1 MVDIN
6 KYINESLFSGKSEE
20 DMISAVKREIALEE
34 LKKYG
39 YDLIPSRR
47 KKFSP
52 LNPKAISKQVEVTPE
67 GKIKITLTHNYYLL
81 SIENI
86 KNRLNNSLSIIDIEY
101 PGYPDSYRAG
111 SYHTGVNINIMI
123 MNSPGL
129 ATLEDIFDPAAEI
142 NTYLNIYDCKN
153 LQSLKGLP
161 KFKTPGRLYISNCPY
176 CNLEGLEKNS
186 KYDYIRIENPVTI
199 TKEYFYEYIKSH
211 NIEVKDF
218 DIY

>member
-1 MVDIN
+1 MIDIN
-6 KYINESLFSGKSEE
+6 KYINESLFSRKSEE
-20 DMISAVKREIALEE
+20 DVISAVKREIALEE

-52 LNPKAISKQVEVTPE
+52 LNPKVISKQVEVTLE
-67 GKIKITLTHNYYLL
+67 GKIKITLAHNYYLL

-86 KNRLNNSLSIIDIEY
+86 KNQLKNSLSIIDIEY
-101 PGYPDSYRAG
+101 PGNLG
-111 SYHTGVNINIMI
+111 SYPTGVNINLMI
-123 MNSPGL
+123 MNNPGL
-129 ATLEDIFDPAAEI
+129 TTLEDIFDPAAEI
-142 NTYLNIYDCKN
+142 NTNLNIYDCEN

-161 KFKTPGRLYISNCPY
+161 KFETPGRLYISNCPY

-186 KYDYIRIENPVTI
+186 KYDYIRIENPVKNPVTI
-199 TKEYFYEYIKSH
+199 LQDHFYEYIKSH
-211 NIEVKDF
+211 NIKVEDF

>member
-20 DMISAVKREIALEE
+20 DMISAAKREIALEE

-39 YDLIPSRR
+39 YDLIPPSVR
-47 KKFSP
+47 KSYSP

-67 GKIKITLTHNYYLL
+67 GKIKIILNNKYYLL

-86 KNRLNNSLSIIDIEY
+86 KSRLNNPLNIIDIEY
-101 PGYPDSYRAG
+101 PGSSHAADVYIIR
-111 SYHTGVNINIMI
+111 
-123 MNSPGL
+123 SPGL

-142 NTYLNIYDCKN
+142 YAELNINDCKN

-161 KFKTPGRLYISNCPY
+161 KFKTPGKLYVFDCPIY
-176 CNLEGLEKNS
+176 NLEGLEKNS
-186 KYDYIRIENPVTI
+186 EYDYINLASTKI
-199 TKEYFYEYIKSH
+199 TEEYFYKYINSH
-211 NIEVKDF
+211 NIKVEDF
-218 DIY
+218 DIYDDD